1 MNIVG
6 TSLLIF
12 FVLLVF
18 EVPIVISIGVT
29 CIAIWLQNPAIATNP
44 QFIFQGMSTSLDSFV
59 LVAIPLFIL
68 SGNIMAKGGIAGKL
82 FDFFSYFTGKY
93 KAGLPITVIITCLF
107 YGALSGSAPATAA
120 AVGGMAVPVLIN
132 MGYSLEFSA
141 AIVAVA
147 GGLGVIIPPSIP
159 MIVYGSAT
167 GASIG
172 TMFIAGVLP
181 GFLIAACMIVYAIY
195 YCMKNPPNMDKLQSN
210 YRRLHDAGFRKTFFD
225 SFFALLT
232 PVIILGG
239 IYSGIFTP
247 SEAAAISVIYALVVS
262 IFVYR
267 TMKVS
272 EIPAVVKDAVATS
285 APIMI
290 IIAISGVFG
299 RALALLQVTRT
310 VSDFIL
316 GNFPGKIAILLFINL
331 LLLFIG
337 CVMDTTPA
345 ILIFA
350 PILWPIC
357 EALGMS
363 IIQFGI
369 IMVCNLAIGF
379 VTPPIGLNLF
389 VVSSFTK
396 VPILKLARQ
405 ALPFIIAFFIALML
419 ITFVPA
425 ISLTLVGGA

>member
-247 SEAAAISVIYALVVS
+247 SEAAAISVIYALIVS

>member
-396 VPILKLARQ
+396 VPILKLAKQ

>member
-68 SGNIMAKGGIAGKL
+68 SGNIMAKGGIASKL

-396 VPILKLARQ
+396 VPILKLAKQ

>member
-210 YRRLHDAGFRKTFFD
+210 YRRLHDAGVRKTFVD
-225 SFFALLT
+225 SVFARLT

-379 VTPPIGLNLF
+379 VTPPIGLTLF

-396 VPILKLARQ
+396 VPILKLAKQ

>member
-1 MNIVG
+1 MNTVGLALIVFFI
-6 TSLLIF
+6 LL
-12 FVLLVF
+12 LL
-18 EVPIVISIGVT
+18 EVPIVISIGATV
-29 CIAIWLQNPAIATNP
+29 IMIWLQNPNIATDP
-44 QFIFQGMSTSLDSFV
+44 IYTFQGMTNSVDSFV

-82 FDFFSYFTGKY
+82 FDFFSYFTGKA

-120 AVGGMAVPVLIN
+120 AVGGMAVPVLVE
-132 MGYSLEFSA
+132 MGYSLSFSA

-159 MIVYGSAT
+159 MIIYGSAT

-172 TMFIAGVLP
+172 SMFIAGVFP
-181 GFLIAACMIVYAIY
+181 GFLIAGCMIVYSIF
-195 YCMKNPPNMDKLQSN
+195 YCAKNPPDMEKLIGN
-210 YRRLHDAGFRKTFFD
+210 YNRLHEKGFGKTFFD

-247 SEAAAISVIYALVVS
+247 SEAAAVSVVYSLIISL
-262 IFVYR
+262 FVYR
-267 TMKVS
+267 TLSIK
-272 EIPAVVKDAVATS
+272 EIPGVIQGAVATAS
-285 APIMI
+285 PILI
-290 IIAISGVFG
+290 IIAVSGVFG
-299 RALALLQVTRT
+299 RALALLQVTSV
-310 VSDFIL
+310 VSNFVL
-316 GNFPGKIAILLFINL
+316 GTFSGKLLILLVINL
-331 LLLFIG
+331 FLLFLG

-357 EALGMS
+357 QSLGMD
-363 IIQFGI
+363 IIHFGI
-369 IMVCNLAIGF
+369 IMVVNLAIGF

-389 VVSSFTK
+389 VVSGFTK
-396 VPILKLARQ
+396 VPIMKLAKQ
-405 ALPFIIAFFIALML
+405 AMPYIISFIIALML
-419 ITFVPA
+419 ITFIPQ
-425 ISLTLVGGA
+425 ISLALLR